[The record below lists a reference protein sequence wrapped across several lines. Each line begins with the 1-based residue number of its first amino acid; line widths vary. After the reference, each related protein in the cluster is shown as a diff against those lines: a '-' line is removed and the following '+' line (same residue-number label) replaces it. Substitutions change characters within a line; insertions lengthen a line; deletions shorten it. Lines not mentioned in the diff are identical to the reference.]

1 MIFIK
6 QYAKCLTICFIV
18 AANEKKNINSEKIH
32 EVVICREK
40 YLIDTYNE
48 IHIV

>member
-18 AANEKKNINSEKIH
+18 AANEKKINSEKYSWS
-32 EVVICREK
+32 C
-40 YLIDTYNE
+40 NM
-48 IHIV
+48 